1 MSDLTDRNEGPLIRY
16 WDRNFN
22 EITRE
27 EAEAAIALDVTA
39 VAITFQPSDEG
50 AEQ

>member
-1 MSDLTDRNEGPLIRY
+1 MSEPLIRY

-27 EAEAAIALDVTA
+27 EAERQMALDPFS
-39 VAITFQPSDEG
+39 VAAKVYEAQDE
-50 AEQ
+50 